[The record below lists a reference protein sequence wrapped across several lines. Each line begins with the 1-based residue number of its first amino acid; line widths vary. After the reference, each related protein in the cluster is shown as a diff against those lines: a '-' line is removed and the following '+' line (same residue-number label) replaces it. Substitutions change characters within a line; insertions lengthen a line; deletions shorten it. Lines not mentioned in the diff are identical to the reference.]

1 MVKNIYMDTQ
11 KRKDLNLRL
20 GNLILAIFLA
30 TVPTAITYG
39 TLSVHGL
46 NICRNLS
53 SKVSNSREIKKT
65 CDQASWDTTKSYIV
79 LIGFFI
85 TLPTWMWF
93 YLSVK
98 RKKESSKKQLVGVY
112 DDKKLEKGNSKILSC
127 FEFFVIFFVFLAFS
141 TSRAFVCLLAVM
153 PIGLNLFMK
162 ISFIRK
168 SAENFP
174 GPNNII
180 EIAEAK

>member
-1 MVKNIYMDTQ
+1 MAKNTCMDLQ

-39 TLSVHGL
+39 TLSIHGL

-53 SKVSNSREIKKT
+53 SKVTEPNKIKAS
-65 CDQASWDTTKSYIV
+65 CDEAAWDTTKSYII

-93 YLSVK
+93 YLSMK
-98 RKKESSKKQLVGVY
+98 KKEISSK
-112 DDKKLEKGNSKILSC
+112 
-127 FEFFVIFFVFLAFS
+127 
-141 TSRAFVCLLAVM
+141 
-153 PIGLNLFMK
+153 
-162 ISFIRK
+162 
-168 SAENFP
+168 
-174 GPNNII
+174 
-180 EIAEAK
+180 

>member
-1 MVKNIYMDTQ
+1 MQIIKLKRISKNLVLCKKIRNIQCHILDIDKNIYMDQQ

-39 TLSVHGL
+39 TLSLHGL

-53 SKVSNSREIKKT
+53 SEVSPPNKIKEN
-65 CDQASWDTTKSYIV
+65 CDEAAWNTTKSYIL

-93 YLSVK
+93 YLSMK
-98 RKKESSKKQLVGVY
+98 KKEINK
-112 DDKKLEKGNSKILSC
+112 N
-127 FEFFVIFFVFLAFS
+127 
-141 TSRAFVCLLAVM
+141 
-153 PIGLNLFMK
+153 
-162 ISFIRK
+162 
-168 SAENFP
+168 
-174 GPNNII
+174 
-180 EIAEAK
+180 

>member
-1 MVKNIYMDTQ
+1 MAKNICMDLQ

-20 GNLILAIFLA
+20 GNLILAIFVA

-39 TLSVHGL
+39 SLSLHGL

-53 SKVSNSREIKKT
+53 SKVIDSSKIKET
-65 CDQASWDTTKSYIV
+65 CDEAAWHTTKNYIF

-98 RKKESSKKQLVGVY
+98 RKKNFNKWLINHLLRQEASKRELKYFLLTERSIYFFLRGGGGFNSFLVKNRV
-112 DDKKLEKGNSKILSC
+112 KEIRFC
-127 FEFFVIFFVFLAFS
+127 FENLSNKVI
-141 TSRAFVCLLAVM
+141 SR
-153 PIGLNLFMK
+153 K
-162 ISFIRK
+162 HTWT
-168 SAENFP
+168 
-174 GPNNII
+174 
-180 EIAEAK
+180 

>member
-1 MVKNIYMDTQ
+1 MVENINMDKQ

-39 TLSVHGL
+39 TLSFHGL
-46 NICRNLS
+46 NICKNLN
-53 SKVSNSREIKKT
+53 SKLNTSLEIKEL
-65 CDQASWDTTKSYIV
+65 CDESAWDTTKSYII

-98 RKKESSKKQLVGVY
+98 NKE
-112 DDKKLEKGNSKILSC
+112 
-127 FEFFVIFFVFLAFS
+127 FS
-141 TSRAFVCLLAVM
+141 
-153 PIGLNLFMK
+153 GK
-162 ISFIRK
+162 
-168 SAENFP
+168 
-174 GPNNII
+174 
-180 EIAEAK
+180 

>member
-1 MVKNIYMDTQ
+1 MDIDKNIYMDQQ

-39 TLSVHGL
+39 TLSIHGL

-53 SKVSNSREIKKT
+53 SDINSTKEIKEK
-65 CDQASWDTTKSYIV
+65 CDEAAWDTTKSYII

-93 YLSVK
+93 YLSM
-98 RKKESSKKQLVGVY
+98 KKK
-112 DDKKLEKGNSKILSC
+112 
-127 FEFFVIFFVFLAFS
+127 
-141 TSRAFVCLLAVM
+141 M
-153 PIGLNLFMK
+153 
-162 ISFIRK
+162 
-168 SAENFP
+168 
-174 GPNNII
+174 
-180 EIAEAK
+180 

>member
-1 MVKNIYMDTQ
+1 MVKNICMDLQ

-39 TLSVHGL
+39 TLSIHGL

-53 SKVSNSREIKKT
+53 AKINDSTTIKKS
-65 CDQASWDTTKSYIV
+65 CDEAAWDTTKSYII

-93 YLSVK
+93 YLSMK
-98 RKKESSKKQLVGVY
+98 KKE
-112 DDKKLEKGNSKILSC
+112 
-127 FEFFVIFFVFLAFS
+127 
-141 TSRAFVCLLAVM
+141 
-153 PIGLNLFMK
+153 
-162 ISFIRK
+162 IS
-168 SAENFP
+168 N
-174 GPNNII
+174 
-180 EIAEAK
+180 

>member
-1 MVKNIYMDTQ
+1 MAKYICMELQ

-39 TLSVHGL
+39 TLSIHGL
-46 NICRNLS
+46 NICRSLS
-53 SKVSNSREIKKT
+53 SRLVDSSTIKKT
-65 CDQASWDTTKSYIV
+65 CDDAAWDTTRSYII

-98 RKKESSKKQLVGVY
+98 KKEIKSK
-112 DDKKLEKGNSKILSC
+112 
-127 FEFFVIFFVFLAFS
+127 
-141 TSRAFVCLLAVM
+141 
-153 PIGLNLFMK
+153 
-162 ISFIRK
+162 
-168 SAENFP
+168 
-174 GPNNII
+174 
-180 EIAEAK
+180 